1 MVVEELYLSYTS
13 TDLKD
18 PWLEINPILTTI
30 KEVYGLRILWIL
42 NKVQALLPAGT
53 LTQHGG
59 LALFGD
65 HKGKTPR
72 AVKALTHYRLVDDNI
87 VRYSLLFQTQLL
99 ALLRNAI

>member
-42 NKVQALLPAGT
+42 NKVQALLPAGS

-65 HKGKTPR
+65 HKGEPLGHLKPSPIIVSWTIILLGIVLTLNRR
-72 AVKALTHYRLVDDNI
+72 AWH
-87 VRYSLLFQTQLL
+87 
-99 ALLRNAI
+99 